1 MFVFT
6 DIFPPAAQKAYA
18 RMPAETFRDK
28 REYGGISVQKTAESV
43 NNAVFIILF
52 FALDGLP
59 KKEQAGDQTE
69 IKPS

>member
-1 MFVFT
+1 
-6 DIFPPAAQKAYA
+6 
-18 RMPAETFRDK
+18 MPAETFRDK

-59 KKEQAGDQTE
+59 KKEKAGDQTE